1 MRYLEICGEN
11 FVVQR
16 VANATSKK
24 ADAQRQYQAKMRKIP
39 ETTPKAQVGTKQA
52 EARNQLQ
59 KSMRKA
65 DDSIR
70 SAASQPGAGPGL

>member
-1 MRYLEICGEN
+1 MRYSEICGEN
-11 FVVQR
+11 FTGSR
-16 VANATSKK
+16 VAAATSKK

-39 ETTPKAQVGTKQA
+39 ETTPQAKVGAKQA

-59 KSMRKA
+59 TKMRKA

-70 SAASQPGAGPGL
+70 SAGSRPGAGPGL